1 MNITLK
7 KDRFEAIDH
16 CFSELKQSKKHETS
30 NLKEM
35 ETLLKETFHKD
46 IKVQIVYPNK
56 PSDTF
61 FVMSIFP
68 DESTLDAVVRCIVEE
83 KNDEIIRKIWNETNN
98 WTIEIDNRLFN
109 ENYIQLTSQEMTALL
124 LHELGHMIYSNSIPQ
139 RISKVMK
146 LEYARASIG
155 IKAVLK
161 DSLFSKILTLPI
173 LNACT
178 YDNYKTK
185 DDIRKELKADV
196 FVVKMGYGKY
206 LESALE
212 KFIETNKVDTSKN
225 IGKTSQDVYS
235 DMKGVTLFSIG
246 IIENFKDRKS
256 VLAKKKLAD
265 LGGRVPSSYIN
276 KFIFKIDKDLT
287 KSNGG
292 MTDSDK
298 MKHIEEAVNDIID
311 GAYMKEFFIFN
322 TKKLKRIDPRDID
335 YIELQSQSI
344 KSNNDRMILV
354 NYIYTKLDL
363 IEYYIKILESPKY
376 SKKYDIPDSIEKLKS
391 YRQRLLKVR
400 DYVMNYKIPEVKYG
414 IDITYPVG
422 YEG

>member
-276 KFIFKIDKDLT
+276 KFIFKIDK
-287 KSNGG
+287 
-292 MTDSDK
+292 
-298 MKHIEEAVNDIID
+298 
-311 GAYMKEFFIFN
+311 
-322 TKKLKRIDPRDID
+322 
-335 YIELQSQSI
+335 
-344 KSNNDRMILV
+344 
-354 NYIYTKLDL
+354 
-363 IEYYIKILESPKY
+363 
-376 SKKYDIPDSIEKLKS
+376 
-391 YRQRLLKVR
+391 
-400 DYVMNYKIPEVKYG
+400 
-414 IDITYPVG
+414 
-422 YEG
+422 